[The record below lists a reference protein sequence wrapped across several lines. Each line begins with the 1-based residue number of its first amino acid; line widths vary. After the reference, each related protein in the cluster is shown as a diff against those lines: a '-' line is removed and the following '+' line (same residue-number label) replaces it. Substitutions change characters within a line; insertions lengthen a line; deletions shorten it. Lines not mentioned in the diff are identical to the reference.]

1 MKSISDVRLGFK
13 DQEVLVTADIDMV
26 EGDLDD
32 LYFVMFNILDNPLR
46 FVVAVAGN
54 FVDFL
59 VGKGYQFVQKRNDAD
74 FFHQLVSG
82 PLSEESA
89 GFRRLKNMGRTSWR
103 DWRTFRTCE
112 PWA

>member
-59 VGKGYQFVQKRNDAD
+59 VAKAAAVRVGTVAEDETAE
-74 FFHQLVSG
+74 VS
-82 PLSEESA
+82 
-89 GFRRLKNMGRTSWR
+89 RTHR
-103 DWRTFRTCE
+103 AE
-112 PWA
+112 PVGNHAIRQGTRQGGSG